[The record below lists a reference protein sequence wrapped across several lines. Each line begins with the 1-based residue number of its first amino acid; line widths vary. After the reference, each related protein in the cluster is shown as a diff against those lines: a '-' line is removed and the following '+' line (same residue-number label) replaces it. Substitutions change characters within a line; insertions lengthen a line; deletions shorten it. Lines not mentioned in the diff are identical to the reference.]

1 MSRRLTNYKNKIIN
15 EVNELYPDVICRYNH
30 RDKGVESFAE
40 YKINKNSKL
49 KNLKKINDFV
59 GDILKIEDIIIRRPV
74 EEDIYIKRNI
84 KRVPGCV
91 YECVIVKSIKENKY
105 YILDI
110 NSLNENEINR
120 MSFTKEPNFY
130 IIDISD
136 KSYEIK
142 EDEYIDDDVD
152 LNECNRLL
160 INNEQRALSFKE
172 DKAHYYR

>member
-1 MSRRLTNYKNKIIN
+1 MSKRLTNYKNKVIK
-15 EVNELYPDVICRYNH
+15 EVNELYPDVVSRYNF
-30 RDKGVESFAE
+30 RDKGVGSFEE

-49 KNLKKINDFV
+49 KNLKKVKDFV

-120 MSFTKEPNFY
+120 MSFTKEPIFY
-130 IIDISD
+130 IFDISD